1 MGIQPVI
8 VDRLMFLYYLVAG
21 MLSERL
27 LLRSTLD
34 LGLPKVIAY
43 RLKVSELFSEL
54 QLYISLSWH
63 LNSSLETYVFVGSYS
78 SCGDRCDEG
87 KNGRC

>member
-1 MGIQPVI
+1 MGPDLLLQLQQMGIQPVI

-54 QLYISLSWH
+54 QLYVSSTDLLSYAWRH
-63 LNSSLETYVFVGSYS
+63 TCLSVHIPP
-78 SCGDRCDEG
+78 
-87 KNGRC
+87 

>member
-1 MGIQPVI
+1 MGPALLLQLQQMGIQPVI

-54 QLYISLSWH
+54 QLSISSVH
-63 LNSSLETYVFVGSYS
+63 LQLYA
-78 SCGDRCDEG
+78 
-87 KNGRC
+87 